1 MSKTLYLIDGHAQIY
16 RAFYAVDPLTAP
28 DGRPTNAAFGVTR
41 MLLHLLKEKH
51 PDHLVAVFD
60 APGKTFRHEQYTAYK
75 ATRKPTPPELLS
87 QIPLIHD
94 LFEAFGIPIF
104 SIPGVEADD
113 VLGTLAKKGAAEG
126 LDVVLVSGDK
136 DLQQLLAPG
145 IVLFDPM
152 KNTLTREEDFTVRT
166 GIRPDQLPDLM
177 GLWGDTADNIP
188 GVPGIGEKTGL
199 GYLQK
204 FGDLDTLLERA
215 GEIPGKRGIMIRK
228 HIDQARLSRDLA
240 TIRTDVDVRLDL
252 PASRC
257 DDAHWDRSRLH
268 ALFVDLGFR
277 SFLSMLEAHV
287 VDPPPETRDYVL
299 VNTEEAF
306 ESFLRACKRESL
318 IAFDTETTSTDPMRA
333 VLVGVSVSWAE
344 RGAFY
349 LPFRAPEG
357 ERVLDAHALA
367 QLKPLLE
374 DPAIRKTGQNLK
386 YDALVLARVGI
397 TLRGIAFDTLLASA
411 ILEGH
416 KRNHDLDTLSEEHLG
431 IHKIPTKELLGTGRK
446 QVTMD
451 QVPLGRV
458 CDYACE
464 DADCAWRLTHRFAA
478 ELDRRKE
485 RALLEELELPLSL
498 VLTTMQ
504 RTGIRVD
511 ASMLKRQ
518 SEEMTSILDTI
529 TEEIHE
535 LAGHPFNIA
544 SPAQLAEVLFVEMG
558 LPVKRKTKTGAS
570 TDEAV
575 LTALAEEGHEL
586 PRRMLDVRFYAKL
599 KSTYLDALPD
609 LIHPETGRIH
619 ATFSQTVTAT
629 GRLSSSNPN
638 LQNIPVRSTKGRAIR
653 AAFIPE
659 PGWQM
664 LAADYSQVELRM
676 LAHFCGDEKLREAFA
691 QNRDIHRVTAAALH
705 GIDEDAV
712 TDDQRADAK
721 AVNFGILYGQSAHGL
736 SASTDM
742 NRVEAQTFIDAYFA
756 RFPRIRAWIDDT
768 ISQAHAAGGVK
779 TILGRRRMI
788 PDLKS
793 GNRMIRARAE
803 REAVN
808 TVIQGSAADLIK
820 RAMIRL
826 HARMEQETPSARMLL
841 QIHDEL
847 VLEAPPEEMPRL
859 QEIVREEMEQAM
871 DLSVPFRVEMGVGAN
886 WLEAK

>member
-16 RAFYAVDPLTAP
+16 RAFYAVDALTAP

-51 PDHLVAVFD
+51 PDHLIGVFD
-60 APGKTFRHEQYTAYK
+60 APGKTFRHEQYKEYK

-94 LFEAFGIPIF
+94 LFAAFGIPIF
-104 SIPGVEADD
+104 SVPGFEADD
-113 VLGTLAKKGAAEG
+113 VLGTLARKGAAEG
-126 LDVVLVSGDK
+126 LEVVLVSGDK

-152 KNTLTREEDFTVRT
+152 KNTLTREEDFTART
-166 GIRPDQLPDLM
+166 GIPPARLPDLM

-199 GYLQK
+199 DYLHK
-204 FGDLDTLLERA
+204 FGDLDTLLDRA
-215 GEIPGKRGIMIRK
+215 GEIPGKRGIVIRK
-228 HIDQARLSRDLA
+228 HIEQARLSRELA
-240 TIRTDVDVRLDL
+240 TIRTDVDVDLDL
-252 PASRC
+252 AASRC
-257 DDAHWDRSRLH
+257 DDTHWNRSRLRE
-268 ALFVDLGFR
+268 LFLDLGFR
-277 SFLSMLEAHV
+277 SFLAMLDAHV
-287 VDPPPETRDYVL
+287 VDPPAEARDYVL
-299 VNTEEAF
+299 VNTQEAL
-306 ESFLRACKRESL
+306 ESFLRACKREPL
-318 IAFDTETTSTDPMRA
+318 IALDTETTSTDPMRA
-333 VLVGVSVSWAE
+333 ELVGISVSWAE

-349 LPFRAPEG
+349 LPWRAPEG
-357 ERVLDAHALA
+357 ERVLDATAFE

-374 DPAIRKTGQNLK
+374 DPALRKTGQNLK
-386 YDALVLARVGI
+386 YDALVLARAGV

-416 KRNHDLDTLSEEHLG
+416 KRNHDLDTLSLEHLG
-431 IHKIPTKELLGTGRK
+431 VHKIPTKDLLGTGRK

-451 QVPLGRV
+451 QVPLDRV
-458 CDYACE
+458 CAYACE
-464 DADCAWRLTHRFAA
+464 DADCAWRLTHVFAA
-478 ELDRRKE
+478 ALDQRGE
-485 RALLEELELPLSL
+485 RALLEDLELPLSL

-504 RTGIRVD
+504 RNGIRVD
-511 ASMLKRQ
+511 AAMLQRQ
-518 SEEMTSILDTI
+518 SEEMTAILDTI
-529 TEEIHE
+529 TAEIHE
-535 LAGHPFNIA
+535 LAGRPFNIA
-544 SPAQLAEVLFVEMG
+544 SPAQLAEVLFTEMG

-586 PRRMLDVRFYAKL
+586 PRRMLDFRFYSKL
-599 KSTYLDALPD
+599 KNTYLDALPQ
-609 LIHPETGRIH
+609 LIHPQTGRIH
-619 ATFSQTVTAT
+619 TTFSQTVTAT

-638 LQNIPVRSTKGRAIR
+638 LQNIPVRSSKGRAIR

-676 LAHFCGDEKLREAFA
+676 LAHFCGDEKLRDAFA
-691 QNRDIHRVTAAALH
+691 QDRDIHRVTAAALH

-712 TDDQRADAK
+712 TDDQRAAAK

-756 RFPRIRAWIDDT
+756 RFPRIRNWIDTT
-768 ISQAHAAGGVK
+768 IAQAHAEGGVK
-779 TILGRRRMI
+779 TILGRRRPI

-808 TVIQGSAADLIK
+808 TVIQGSAADLVK
-820 RAMIRL
+820 QAMIRL
-826 HARMEQETPSARMLL
+826 HARMGSETPSARMLL

-859 QEIVREEMEQAM
+859 REIVREEMEQAM
-871 DLSVPFRVEMGVGAN
+871 ELTVPFRVEVGVGAS